1 MRRPRLLLRLY
12 NPVTDT
18 IELPETDDYAGLF
31 LQNTPMLDVRA
42 PVEFLM
48 GAFPLSDNQPLINDD
63 EREQIGIKYKDM
75 GQDEAI
81 ALGHTLVQGE
91 VKSTRLEHW
100 KTFIAQHPQGVL
112 YCFRGGMRS
121 KITQQWIYENT
132 GVMYPRVKGGYK
144 AMRRFLIDETE
155 VSAQQIQPVV
165 LGGRTGIG
173 KTLLLNKLR
182 QKIDLEGILHHRGS
196 VFGKHVSPQPS
207 QINIENILSIELL
220 KLREQQFSHLV
231 FEDEAPNIGS
241 RRIPESLYAKMQ
253 LSPLIQLEASVDER
267 VNITFQEYIVQSLEE
282 HQQFYGTES
291 GFDKWAEQLRLS
303 VDKIQRRL
311 GGVRYKALRALL
323 DSAIEQHQS
332 VNETQAH
339 KRWIESLLVDYY
351 DPMYDYQ
358 FSKKKERVVFKGSHN
373 DVLLFLQSQYQI
385 S

>member
-1 MRRPRLLLRLY
+1 
-12 NPVTDT
+12 VTDT
-18 IELPETDDYAGLF
+18 IELPETNDYAELF

-48 GAFPLSDNQPLINDD
+48 GAFPQSINSPLINDK

-81 ALGHTLVQGE
+81 ALGHSLVQGD
-91 VKSTRLEHW
+91 VKSARLDCW
-100 KTFIAQHPQGVL
+100 KAFIEQNPQGVL

-132 GVMYPRVKGGYK
+132 GIKYPRVKGGYK
-144 AMRRFLIDETE
+144 AMRRFLIDEIDI
-155 VSAQQIQPVV
+155 SAAQIQPVI

-173 KTLLLNKLR
+173 KTVLLNKLQ

-207 QINIENILSIELL
+207 QINIENVLSIELL
-220 KLREQQFSHLV
+220 KLRGKQFSHLV

-267 VNITFQEYIVQSLEE
+267 VDITFQEYIVQSLEE
-282 HQQFYGTES
+282 HQQFYDAEN
-291 GFDKWAEQLRLS
+291 GFDKWAEQLQLS
-303 VDKIQRRL
+303 INKIQRRL
-311 GGVRYKALRALL
+311 GGARYKALSALL
-323 DSAIEQHQS
+323 DFALEQHRS
-332 VNETQAH
+332 FNETQAH

-358 FSKKKERVVFKGSHN
+358 FSKKKERVVFKGSHD
-373 DVLLFLQSQYQI
+373 DVLSFLQTQYQVN
-385 S
+385 